1 MQYLPYIQMA
11 ILILL
16 TIACVYLLLVSRSNK
31 RDLQEIRRQ
40 IEEIENNSSTD
51 VKHDEL
57 KDSSDKSYNSCAS
70 VKKSVSKPND
80 LKHIIIE
87 FCRNI
92 NSNKCFIV
100 LEEMNDEYTKMIIP
114 TGEIKDLE
122 NSLFKDFEEL
132 SLEELLVNDYI
143 TRMQI
148 DSYFSYIGKPTERSS
163 YNDHSKK
170 INENNEHEPPYLK
183 SYRAMLSNPDTW
195 PSKMLETIKVECP
208 ITQKR
213 LKEIM
218 DSKYEYS
225 PAEANGSFGASL
237 RMLLVDG
244 YIKIEGIGDSK
255 IIIAQQ
261 NISPE
266 TFSAE
271 LQSFR

>member
-11 ILILL
+11 ILLL
-16 TIACVYLLLVSRSNK
+16 LAITCVYLLLVSRSNK
-31 RDLQEIRRQ
+31 RDLQEIKKQ
-40 IEEIENNSSTD
+40 LEEIENNSSIN
-51 VKHDEL
+51 VKYGRA
-57 KDSSDKSYNSCAS
+57 KDSPEKLKNITVSHTIKQ
-70 VKKSVSKPND
+70 SVSKHND

-148 DSYFSYIGKPTERSS
+148 DSYFNYIGKQTERFSD
-163 YNDHSKK
+163 NDLLKK
-170 INENNEHEPPYLK
+170 INENNEPPYLK

-195 PSKMLETIKVECP
+195 PSKMLETIKTKCP

-225 PAEANGSFGASL
+225 PSEANGSFGASL

-255 IIIAQQ
+255 IIIA
-261 NISPE
+261 
-266 TFSAE
+266 
-271 LQSFR
+271 